1 MAQVQE
7 YLDLL
12 IVILEL
18 IKLIIS
24 LWRGTQ

>member
-1 MAQVQE
+1 MTQVLE
-7 YLDLL
+7 WLDLL
-12 IVILEL
+12 IAILEL